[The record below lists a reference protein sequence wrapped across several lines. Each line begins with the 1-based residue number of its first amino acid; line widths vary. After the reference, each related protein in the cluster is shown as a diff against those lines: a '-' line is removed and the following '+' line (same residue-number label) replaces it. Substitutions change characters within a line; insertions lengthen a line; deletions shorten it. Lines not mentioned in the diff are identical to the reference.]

1 MKIDYRKTID
11 SLKDE
16 GLIESGDK
24 YAVCLFQTESESNGV
39 TTTYI
44 TRKSTAL

>member
-11 SLKDE
+11 SLKEE

-24 YAVCLFQTESESNGV
+24 YAVCLFQTESE
-39 TTTYI
+39 I
-44 TRKSTAL
+44 TALRRLILRRKSTAL